1 MLRSNSKSP
10 ENHAVSVHAASV
22 VTSVGPVYTSNVIS
36 IGSAV
41 FAGLTVVITEG
52 VADRSFRLMEGSVP
66 IRTSGLVRE
75 CHLLAVAAAGS
86 RTSSK
91 RCGGEANGRRPRAA
105 WVNCFSNHTPTQWSW
120 AHTIVWRI
128 PSKAPPPAQARGRD
142 FLHYIALSNEMASSS
157 YRLNIS

>member
-10 ENHAVSVHAASV
+10 GNHAVSVHAASV

-66 IRTSGLVRE
+66 IWTSGLVRE
-75 CHLLAVAAAGS
+75 SHLLAVAAAGS

-105 WVNCFSNHTPTQWSW
+105 WVNCFSNHTP
-120 AHTIVWRI
+120 HTVELGSHYRMAN
-128 PSKAPPPAQARGRD
+128 SK
-142 FLHYIALSNEMASSS
+142 
-157 YRLNIS
+157 